1 MERGRDMKTNIL
13 VVGDVVG
20 SGGRDIL
27 LRRLPEI
34 VNEHRIDLTVV
45 NGENA
50 AGGFGITPK
59 IADELFGSG
68 VHVITTGNHVWDKR
82 EVGDYIARE
91 PRLLRPANYPSG
103 APGNGSIVVRL
114 GRGLTVG
121 VLNLM
126 GRVFMPTIDC
136 PFQTGRREVEEL
148 RRETSLIVVDFHAEA
163 TSEKSAVGWYLDGEV
178 TAVVGTHTH
187 VQTADEQVLP
197 GGTAFI
203 SDVGMTGPYRSV
215 IGINKE
221 MAVRKFLNQMPA
233 RFETAGGPSMV
244 SAVVVRA
251 DAETGKALEITRLLV
266 KDD

>member
-1 MERGRDMKTNIL
+1 MKTNIL
-13 VVGDVVG
+13 IVGDVVG
-20 SGGRDIL
+20 SGGREIL
-27 LRRLPEI
+27 LRRLPD
-34 VNEHRIDLTVV
+34 VVDEHRIDFTVV

-59 IADELFGSG
+59 IADEMFLAG

-82 EVGDYIARE
+82 EVGDYILRE

-103 APGNGSIVVRL
+103 APGNGSIVVSP
-114 GRGLTVG
+114 GHGLRVA

-163 TSEKSAVGWYLDGEV
+163 TSEKSAFGWYLDGEV

-233 RFETAGGPSMV
+233 RFETAGGPSV
-244 SAVVVRA
+244 LSAVVVRA
-251 DAETGKALEITRLLV
+251 DAETGKALEITRLQI
-266 KDD
+266 KDA

>member
-1 MERGRDMKTNIL
+1 VKTNIL

-20 SGGRDIL
+20 SAGRDMLI
-27 LRRLPEI
+27 RSLPDI
-34 VNEHRIDLTVV
+34 VHEHRIDLAVV

-59 IADELFGSG
+59 IADELFRAG

-82 EVGDYIARE
+82 EVFDYIDRE
-91 PRLLRPANYPSG
+91 TRLLRPANYPAG
-103 APGNGSIVVRL
+103 VPGMGSIVVRL
-114 GRGLTVG
+114 GHGQKVA

-126 GRVFMPTIDC
+126 GRVFMPGTDC
-136 PFQTGRREVEEL
+136 PFQVGRREVEAL
-148 RRETSLIVVDFHAEA
+148 RRETPLIIVDLHAEA
-163 TSEKSAVGWYLDGEV
+163 TSEKSAIGWYLDGEV
-178 TAVVGTHTH
+178 TAVIGTHPH

-221 MAVRKFLNQMPA
+221 MAVNKFLNQMPA
-233 RFETAGGPSMV
+233 RFEVAGGPALL
-244 SAVVVRA
+244 SAVVIRA
-251 DAETGKALEITRLLV
+251 DTETGKALDIERIQI
-266 KDD
+266 KDA